1 MMEYRKKVT
10 RFLFQGKSFRFI
22 LVTFLYAVCVYPPF
36 VLMTEDGVIAGRKWE
51 WVFTLL
57 PTPSQ
62 VPEIDLLML
71 SVEAIIAVLL
81 ALLISLAHFG
91 IKKVL
96 WQGDRSR
103 EAGN

>member
-1 MMEYRKKVT
+1 VT

-36 VLMTEDGVIAGRKWE
+36 VLMTEDGVITGRKWE

-71 SVEAIIAVLL
+71 SIEVIIAVLL
-81 ALLISLAHFG
+81 ALSISLALFG

-96 WQGDRSR
+96 WQRDRSR

>member
-10 RFLFQGKSFRFI
+10 RFLFQGRSFRFI
-22 LVTFLYAVCVYPPF
+22 LITFLYAVCVYPPF
-36 VLMTEDGVIAGRKWE
+36 VLMTEGGVITGRKWE

-62 VPEIDLLML
+62 VPEIDLFML

-81 ALLISLAHFG
+81 ALLISLALFG
-91 IKKVL
+91 IKRVL
-96 WQGDRSR
+96 RQRDRPR